1 MTTLVCDICQFPL
14 LCPEDSA
21 LGPLVMEAHRRAEH
35 PDVLPWACET
45 CFYIP
50 PGVKAVRCT
59 DIHDGIC
66 CPMYLRSPAWLSP

>member
-1 MTTLVCDICQFPL
+1 MSPLTCGVCQFPIM
-14 LCPEDSA
+14 CAADSV
-21 LGPLVMEAHRRAEH
+21 LGPLVLEAHQRSVH

-45 CFYIP
+45 CWYIP

-66 CPMYLRSPAWLSP
+66 CPMYQRRPAWLTG